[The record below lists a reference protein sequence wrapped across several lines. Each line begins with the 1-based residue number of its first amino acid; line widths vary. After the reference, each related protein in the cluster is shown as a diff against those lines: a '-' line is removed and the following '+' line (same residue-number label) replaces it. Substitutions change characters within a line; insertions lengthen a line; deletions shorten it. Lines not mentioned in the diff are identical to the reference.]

1 MKNLKKETAKM
12 LSSATDGLVKVV
24 GSTSFEMW
32 KRKDFRLYID
42 FDNITQEEQDRIFNE
57 LQVSVLGLFILH
69 LEEALLDT
77 TDLKKQVISAVHKD
91 LIPAFLSL
99 YNDLKIEKRFVDQWE
114 ELINLRLIEY
124 KNDLKIAIKESMKM
138 QELKDEKHLRNVWAR
153 IQTVTINSLTH
164 IRRGKVEEKDPLWGL
179 LRKWFISLDIKLNPI
194 TSTTKL

>member
-99 YNDLKIEKRFVDQWE
+99 YNDLKIEKRFA
-114 ELINLRLIEY
+114 N
-124 KNDLKIAIKESMKM
+124 
-138 QELKDEKHLRNVWAR
+138 
-153 IQTVTINSLTH
+153 
-164 IRRGKVEEKDPLWGL
+164 
-179 LRKWFISLDIKLNPI
+179 
-194 TSTTKL
+194 